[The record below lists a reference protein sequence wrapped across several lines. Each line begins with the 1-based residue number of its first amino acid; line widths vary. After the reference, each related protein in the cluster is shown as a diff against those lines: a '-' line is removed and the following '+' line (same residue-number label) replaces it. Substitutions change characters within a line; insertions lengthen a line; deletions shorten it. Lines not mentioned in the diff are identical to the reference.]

1 MWPKDTK
8 GNKTKGVLNDTL
20 AGGGPLFAR
29 KAAPGCPKMLSVPAP
44 IVGEAFMPPAG
55 KCRISGN
62 VVLMGES
69 GFTKAKPRERRST
82 PLQLRFRPPIVGE
95 AFMPPA
101 TSEGRGME
109 LSGCSP
115 GGRQTPCDV
124 IVLLLA

>member
-8 GNKTKGVLNDTL
+8 GNKTKGVLNYTL

-69 GFTKAKPRERRST
+69 GFAKAKPRERRST
-82 PLQLRFRPPIVGE
+82 PLQLRFRPHCRGGIHASRHLGGKGNGIVWLLPRRE
-95 AFMPPA
+95 ANP
-101 TSEGRGME
+101 
-109 LSGCSP
+109 L
-115 GGRQTPCDV
+115 
-124 IVLLLA
+124 